1 MSKKIKFQI
10 FKEFAQSAYLGS
22 MLLFLCMIVSLILVN
37 SVFATDFQTFLDRK
51 IGFENDTIHLNFS
64 VESWI
69 NDGLVTTVH
78 GWGIPMATDI
88 AFALAV
94 LSLLGNKIPISLKI
108 FLTALAIVD
117 DLIAIVWLLHFFIL
131 RKSTWNICYMQ
142 V

>member
-22 MLLFLCMIVSLILVN
+22 MLLFLCVIVSLILVN

-78 GWGIPMATDI
+78 G
-88 AFALAV
+88 
-94 LSLLGNKIPISLKI
+94 
-108 FLTALAIVD
+108 
-117 DLIAIVWLLHFFIL
+117 
-131 RKSTWNICYMQ
+131 
-142 V
+142 